1 MRIHT
6 LFIVMFSLSACAST
20 ADAFKPLTLEQS
32 ALLEAECGRLP
43 VSVLK
48 SAESPR
54 KILYRS
60 CKRDA
65 LNANELEE
73 EIDDVS

>member
-1 MRIHT
+1 MRIYA
-6 LFIVMFSLSACAST
+6 LFVVIFSLSACASMG
-20 ADAFKPLTLEQS
+20 DAFKPLTSEQS

-43 VSVLK
+43 VSALK

-60 CKRDA
+60 CKRDTLRA
-65 LNANELEE
+65 HETQG